1 MAYTSIDNPELFFQT
16 LIWTGDGSGT
26 KSFTLDGSENMQP
39 DWVWSKARDSLGSIT
54 GNHFLYDSVRG
65 AGAEKEIVIN
75 SASLAEGDNANQV
88 YGYISSLNSNGF
100 TTTAGSS
107 NNDYFNKSSVK
118 YVAWNWKAGGT
129 APAITYSVKVV
140 SDSGNKYRFDDFGTS
155 AVTLDLQEGGTY
167 TFDQSDSSNAGH
179 PLRFSTTSNGTHGG
193 GSEYTTGVTTTGTAG
208 SSGAKTVITV
218 ASGAPTLYYYCTQHS
233 GMGGQANT
241 NSLFGSSNFDGG
253 IQSVA
258 STNVTSGFSIVK
270 YTGTGS
276 ASTVGHN
283 LGTTPSMVWIFKRDG
298 SGGNAH
304 VFHKSLGSTQYLLHA
319 STLGVQTYAPVGI
332 GSLTSST
339 FSVGTVSG
347 VNGSG
352 SEYIAYV
359 FADTGNKFCKID
371 NYTGNGSTNGTYV
384 ECGFRPA
391 WVFVKRVDSTSDWL
405 ICDNKRDPDNGVF
418 KKLFPNTSA
427 GDDNYESFDF
437 YANGFKIRSSGTGHN
452 ASGANMLYMAF
463 AESPFV
469 NSNGVP
475 SNAR

>member
-1 MAYTSIDNPELFFQT
+1 MAYSTIDDPELNFFVKLVTGNSSSNNDDPSNQQT
-16 LIWTGDGSGT
+16 ITGL
-26 KSFTLDGSENMQP
+26 KFQP
-39 DWVWSKARDSLGSIT
+39 DWLWGKNRNQGDPYYHVLV
-54 GNHFLYDSVRG
+54 DSVRG
-65 AGAEKEIVIN
+65 SPQRLYSNLTNAE
-75 SASLAEGDNANQV
+75 STDDGDVENFTSD
-88 YGYISSLNSNGF
+88 GFKLGSGLNLNNNGDSNVF
-100 TTTAGSS
+100 
-107 NNDYFNKSSVK
+107 
-118 YVAWNWKAGGT
+118 WLWKAGGS